1 MVRAAGAAGF
11 FMPCE
16 VRKIKKIHAEEVPS
30 ATLLRKRLFALLLA
44 SIFLFLAVFAR
55 FFYVQIV
62 EGENLRAKAL
72 GQWTR
77 EVPVIAARGEIVDTN
92 GVVLAE
98 NDATYS
104 VFVRPNAV
112 EDKSATAKVLSQI
125 FDLDESALYEK
136 MTGSRVSEITAV
148 RHAEKAKT
156 AQLEEYDLPGV
167 YYARDNTRVY
177 PYGSLLSRVLGF
189 TSSDGAGLTGLEKYY
204 DKYLTGIDG
213 EISYP
218 ADLVGKEIEGEAVY
232 YPATDGMNIRLTID
246 YGIQSIAES
255 AMRAVYEEY
264 SPVSAQVVVLDPD
277 TFDILALAESPSY
290 DLNDVPREDTEL
302 LNELSRNNIISD
314 IYEPGSTFK
323 IITAAA
329 NIEEYLQGNKAAF
342 SMNYHFNSSRTRTVD
357 GTTIKCWSTHANG
370 KHSNQTLAEALNN
383 SCNPCF
389 TDIALSL
396 GKETFYKYLSLF
408 NFGKQTGV
416 DFSGE
421 AQGMLVSE
429 SAVRDCDLARI
440 GFGQSVAVTA
450 LQLACAGA
458 AAVNGGYY
466 YQPRLVREIYTQDNK
481 VSVEIP
487 VTLKNRTISEE
498 ASTLLASLLEGVV
511 ANGSG
516 SKAFIEGYRVGGK
529 TGTAQKF
536 ENGAIAQGKYVS
548 SFLGFF
554 PANDPQYLA
563 LVIVDEPQGAY
574 YGSVVAA
581 PAAAEI
587 FRGIIQLKD
596 IAPYTS

>member
-11 FMPCE
+11 FMYCE
-16 VRKIKKIHAEEVPS
+16 VRKIKKLHEEIPS
-30 ATLLRKRLFALLLA
+30 ATLLRKRLFALTLA
-44 SIFLFLAVFAR
+44 AVFLFLAIFGR
-55 FFYVQIV
+55 FFYVQVI
-62 EGENLRAKAL
+62 EGEQLRAKAL

-77 EVPVIAARGEIVDTN
+77 EVPVIAARGKILDAN

-112 EDKSATAKVLSQI
+112 KDKRETAEILSQI
-125 FDLDESALYEK
+125 FDLDEEALYEK
-136 MTGSRVSEITAV
+136 MTGSRVSELTAV
-148 RHAEKAKT
+148 RHVEKVKT

-189 TSSDGAGLTGLEKYY
+189 TSTDGAGLTGLEKYY

-213 EISYP
+213 EIAYP
-218 ADLVGKEIEGEAVY
+218 ADLVGAEIEGEAVY

-255 AMRAVYEEY
+255 VMQSLYEEY
-264 SPVSAQVVVLDPD
+264 SPSSAQVVVLDPD

-290 DLNDVPREDTEL
+290 DLNDIPREDTDL

-323 IITAAA
+323 IVTAAA
-329 NIEEYLQGNKAAF
+329 NIEEYMQGNPAAF
-342 SMNYHFNSSRTRTVD
+342 SMNYRFNSSRTRTVD

-396 GKETFYKYLSLF
+396 GKETFYEYLSLF
-408 NFGKQTGV
+408 NFGKVTGV

-466 YQPRLVREIYTQDNK
+466 YQPRLVQEIFTEDG
-481 VSVEIP
+481 SVRTEIP
-487 VTLKNRTISEE
+487 VTLKNRTISEK
-498 ASTLLASLLEGVV
+498 ASSLLASLLEGVV
-511 ANGSG
+511 ENGSG
-516 SKAFIEGYRVGGK
+516 SKAYIEGYRVGGK

-536 ENGAIAQGKYVS
+536 ENGAIAKGKYVS
-548 SFLGFF
+548 CVLGFF

-587 FRGIIQLKD
+587 FRGIIQLKN
-596 IAPYTS
+596 IAPYTR